1 MMKCPHCDGKA
12 IIRSSEYMSPLVR
25 KLYYQCKNVNCSFS
39 FIAMETVMGT
49 VVPSGCP
56 NPKIHI
62 PLSTRG
68 QFLQKQKIA

>member
-25 KLYYQCKNVNCSFS
+25 KLYYQC
-39 FIAMETVMGT
+39 AMETVMGT